1 MYDHKRVQ
9 EVMKKTW
16 TAGRVEH
23 IRISDFHLG
32 PSAVCLHNQVEQL
45 NQLSQQ
51 DIKMEPEPETSNGI
65 QELAHPAYIDGKNI
79 IFPEET
85 EQQIEKAVENSTKWP
100 NNGVEAPEPQHAIQN
115 IDQELLFKVANILS
129 ASNDAAQLI
138 TDWSHSPNKLQTNS
152 LEEQL
157 RHFAEHHQKVL
168 AISEPASS
176 LNIPQGG
183 LEKSQQ

>member
-1 MYDHKRVQ
+1 M
-9 EVMKKTW
+9 EE
-16 TAGRVEH
+16 GR
-23 IRISDFHLG
+23 
-32 PSAVCLHNQVEQL
+32 AQ
-45 NQLSQQ
+45 
-51 DIKMEPEPETSNGI
+51 PEPETSNGI
-65 QELAHPAYIDGKNI
+65 QELTHSAYIDGKSI

-85 EQQIEKAVENSTKWP
+85 EQQLEKAVENSTKWP
-100 NNGVEAPEPQHAIQN
+100 NNGVEAPEPQVSIQN

-168 AISEPASS
+168 ANSEPSS
-176 LNIPQGG
+176 TLNIPQGG
-183 LEKSQQ
+183 LEKCQQ